1 MRGEGFGPPCG
12 VDFRRDSTL
21 MSKRISQAT
30 LGGHLA
36 ICRFDHWFKNV
47 FVLPGIVAA
56 LAIDPATH
64 HWDVLPRALIG
75 LLSIGL
81 IASSNYTLNEILDA
95 PHDLHHPEKQNR
107 PVPSGRVSIPL
118 AWIQWILL
126 MVLGLGLGWLISPT
140 YVWVMLALWV
150 MGCVYNIPPVRTKEV
165 AFLDVIS
172 ESVNNPI
179 RMMAGWAIAGSLL
192 MAPTSL
198 LLSYWAFGCF
208 FMVLKR
214 YAEYR
219 SIGDPELA
227 ATYRSSFSYYTENRM
242 LSSAIVYISAANL
255 LFGAFLMRYHLE
267 LVLSFPM
274 IAWVVGEYFRMAL
287 WPDSPVQSPE
297 HLYRQKRLMLALAV
311 CAVTIGVLLF
321 VDMPWLHDI
330 FLPTAF

>member
-1 MRGEGFGPPCG
+1 MNNRSPKPG
-12 VDFRRDSTL
+12 
-21 MSKRISQAT
+21 

-56 LAIDPATH
+56 LAIDPSTRQWGVAV
-64 HWDVLPRALIG
+64 DALIG
-75 LLSIGL
+75 LVSIGL

-95 PHDLHHPEKQNR
+95 PHDRHHPDKRSR
-107 PVPSGRVSIPL
+107 PVPSGRVSVPW
-118 AWIQWILL
+118 AWVQWILL
-126 MVLGLGLGWLISPT
+126 LILGLALGSLVSLT
-140 YVWVMLALWV
+140 YLWVMLALWL
-150 MGCVYNIPPVRTKEV
+150 MGCVYNIPPLRTKEV
-165 AFLDVIS
+165 PFLDVIS

-179 RMMAGWAIAGSLL
+179 RMTAGWYISGTVLEPPA
-192 MAPTSL
+192 SL

-214 YAEYR
+214 YAEFR

-227 ATYRSSFSYYTENRM
+227 VTYRSSFSYYTENRM

-274 IAWVVGEYFRMAL
+274 IAWVVGEYFRLSL
-287 WPDSPVQSPE
+287 WPNSPVQSPE
-297 HLYRQKRLMLALAV
+297 HLYRQKRLMLALVA
-311 CAVTIGVLLF
+311 CAASIGVLLF
-321 VDMPWLHDI
+321 VDMPWMHQL
-330 FLPTAF
+330 FLPSAM